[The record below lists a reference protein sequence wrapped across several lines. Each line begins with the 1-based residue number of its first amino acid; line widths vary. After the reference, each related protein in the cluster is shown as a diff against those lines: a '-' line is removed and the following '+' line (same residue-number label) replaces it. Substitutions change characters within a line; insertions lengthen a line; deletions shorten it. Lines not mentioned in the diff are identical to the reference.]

1 MDHEQEIDTSDA
13 GASSSSSID
22 TPSSLEPAVNAEQPQ
37 ESATQSTGQD
47 QAAQAVEPPQ
57 AEAVSSPPPALPKW
71 PQKTKR
77 KKRRWFRIVITLVL
91 LLLILCGVATAF

>member
-1 MDHEQEIDTSDA
+1 MIFLQFPYCFSRPPATLYLVLVAIMEMLGHLHSFTLWALHMDHEQEIDTSDA

-57 AEAVSSPPPALPKW
+57 AE
-71 PQKTKR
+71 
-77 KKRRWFRIVITLVL
+77 
-91 LLLILCGVATAF
+91 